1 MKIIF
6 SWKIQQERNI
16 FGMKSIFR
24 WPVVTSAVTAD
35 MRWVSS
41 LTSNWFWSE
50 FNGWDFWKRK
60 FCTKMWELL
69 WHGKKVWHLNLDHYE
84 QVSGSLDG
92 KLIVWDS
99 WTGNKIQVDSKFV
112 VMCFRNGGLHASWH
126 RWSPWSLRGWW
137 PLPSRQ
143 AATWSRAGAWTTCSP
158 CTTSTAGLASQ
169 SSHPVNWVQ
178 YKKQHNIFLFPKRI
192 ESPAFCNF
200 CLQGCQRSGEACQR
214 DSWVSILFPI
224 WHLCNSYFQGVWHT
238 GVSSKSD
245 VVDWWQRILF
255 QIWRFSFLCEIP
267 WRWQR
272 PHRCKTFFR
281 QCYLLN
287 VSTPHTRLVP

>member
-1 MKIIF
+1 
-6 SWKIQQERNI
+6 
-16 FGMKSIFR
+16 
-24 WPVVTSAVTAD
+24 
-35 MRWVSS
+35 MRWVSDLKS
-41 LTSNWFWSE
+41 LTSDWFWSE
-50 FNGWDFWKRK
+50 FNGWDYWKRK

-158 CTTSTAGLASQ
+158 CTTSTAGLASE
-169 SSHPVNWVQ
+169 SSHPVNWIQ
-178 YKKQHNIFLFPKRI
+178 YKKQHNIFLSQKNRVTSILQFLSAGMPAEWRSLSERSLGKYFVSNLASLQFILPRGLAYWSFFQKWCGRLMTKDSFSDMKVFFP
-192 ESPAFCNF
+192 
-200 CLQGCQRSGEACQR
+200 LR
-214 DSWVSILFPI
+214 DSL
-224 WHLCNSYFQGVWHT
+224 T
-238 GVSSKSD
+238 MTTSSQ
-245 VVDWWQRILF
+245 VQN
-255 QIWRFSFLCEIP
+255 
-267 WRWQR
+267 
-272 PHRCKTFFR
+272 FF
-281 QCYLLN
+281 
-287 VSTPHTRLVP
+287 

>member
-1 MKIIF
+1 
-6 SWKIQQERNI
+6 
-16 FGMKSIFR
+16 
-24 WPVVTSAVTAD
+24 

-158 CTTSTAGLASQ
+158 CTTSTAGLASE

-178 YKKQHNIFLFPKRI
+178 YKKQQNIFLFQKNR
-192 ESPAFCNF
+192 
-200 CLQGCQRSGEACQR
+200 
-214 DSWVSILFPI
+214 VTSILQFLSAGMPAE
-224 WHLCNSYFQGVWHT
+224 WRSLSERSLGKYFVSNLASLQFILPRVLAYWSFF
-238 GVSSKSD
+238 SSKCD
-245 VVDWWQRILF
+245 VVNWWQRIIF

-281 QCYLLN
+281 QCYLFN